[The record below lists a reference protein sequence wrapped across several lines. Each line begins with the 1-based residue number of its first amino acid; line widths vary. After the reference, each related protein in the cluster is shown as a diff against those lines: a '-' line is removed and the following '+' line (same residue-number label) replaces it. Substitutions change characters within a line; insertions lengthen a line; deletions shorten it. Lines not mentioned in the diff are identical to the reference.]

1 MAVEQLTENQVIGG
15 LGLKKVGRQNGDK
28 VQQHH
33 RRTSRNQVFLQGL
46 IAARLQ
52 MLDKAP
58 LIRTEDIE
66 NKGEQGRLAGAVGR
80 KQDPVVGLAVFSKN
94 GEKAVAQQVFPC
106 RDFTDEEFTVGDN
119 AVVMVVN
126 KLKIVEV
133 VATRGFT
140 KAQLN
145 KATKWI
151 VQRIDL
157 TAHKERMEQQK
168 VINDIKA
175 RLQQKKEELS
185 EMAILKTLAQDDEE
199 TRNLLI
205 ELQNLT
211 GQKLISI
218 DKK

>member
-1 MAVEQLTENQVIGG
+1 MQKVVEVKFLESSENY
-15 LGLKKVGRQNGDK
+15 
-28 VQQHH
+28 
-33 RRTSRNQVFLQGL
+33 NQKTY
-46 IAARLQ
+46 IY
-52 MLDKAP
+52 
-58 LIRTEDIE
+58 
-66 NKGEQGRLAGAVGR
+66 
-80 KQDPVVGLAVFSKN
+80 
-94 GEKAVAQQVFPC
+94 
-106 RDFTDEEFTVGDN
+106 FTDEEFTVGDN